1 MQGNSLNIYETILSL
16 FSDPTKKI
24 FYNIATQTAEVLKAQ
39 MIINAV
45 LVILF
50 MIWAYK
56 RVKEGDMF
64 EFKTAM
70 GVVVFIVFV
79 GFINWGIRN
88 PNDFNTYFINT
99 IFYPA
104 EKLAIL
110 IAQSLNDGLEIPT
123 NANASPSETFNIGN
137 LVSSAYAMIVNLWDN
152 AFDGINMFNW
162 LTMIPKIIMF
172 FLVILGELLFLG
184 LLLIIVLLV
193 TVEIFMWSA
202 LGLIVLPLGLIPQ
215 TKGMLFSYLKKLIS
229 LTLYKPCMMLVAFFN
244 YGIIYKANALIP
256 TKHEVTQGFYGNADK
271 MANEGKIID
280 AFGNV
285 LKGDWNSYIAHSS
298 IVGFLTIIV
307 LGSVICFFLV
317 KRVPDFINNIFGTS
331 GGVGAVT
338 EMMQKIGMTIGG
350 AVFGGSAVMVAN
362 QAKQAYQSAGGGLA
376 GLQAGARA
384 MFGTGLSGG
393 ITTMANA
400 KGAKAG
406 VRHFVASVKS
416 GFGLDNDRNNK

>member
-1 MQGNSLNIYETILSL
+1 MNFFDIIMGMFVEPAQKIAKSLAEHASNFFHAQLIL
-16 FSDPTKKI
+16 
-24 FYNIATQTAEVLKAQ
+24 N
-39 MIINAV
+39 MIIS
-45 LVILF
+45 ILF
-50 MIWAYK
+50 MIWAY
-56 RVKEGDMF
+56 RRIKEGDMF
-64 EFKTAM
+64 QFKTAM
-70 GVVVFIVFV
+70 GVVVFVVFV
-79 GFINWGIRN
+79 GFINWGIKN

-110 IAQSLNDGLEIPT
+110 IAQSLNDDLEIPT
-123 NANASPSETFNIGN
+123 NANLSPSEMFSIGN
-137 LVSSAYAMIVNLWDN
+137 LASSAYAMIVNLWDN
-152 AFDGINMFNW
+152 AFNGVTMFNW
-162 LTMIPKIIMF
+162 LTMIPKLIMF
-172 FLVILGELLFLG
+172 FLVMLGELLFLG

-193 TVEIFMWSA
+193 TAEIFMWSA

-229 LTLYKPCMMLVAFFN
+229 LTFYKPCMMLVAFLN
-244 YGIIYKANALIP
+244 YGVIYKVNALIP
-256 TKHEVTQGFYGNADK
+256 TKTEITQGFYGNADK
-271 MANEGKIID
+271 MAKEGHIID

-285 LKGDWNSYIAHSS
+285 LKGDWNSYLAHSS
-298 IVGFLTIIV
+298 IVGVLTIIV
-307 LGSVICFFLV
+307 LGSVICFFLI

-350 AVFGGSAVMVAN
+350 AVVGGSMVMVAN

-384 MFGTGLSGG
+384 MFGAGLSGG